1 MEELDSFDALVQ
13 AARMQPEGQRF
24 LMVFVKTELPSA
36 VNGAQVARFEAGM
49 GGALV
54 PVMYVDKGRYEV
66 NGFDALV
73 AEAEQT
79 GKTLGKDN
87 LSSEWDMVIVGCLG
101 GYGGREP
108 TAADAEQPLQNLLQ
122 AIRAGR
128 SLMHL
133 AAFDRNGDPVR
144 FQ

>member
-1 MEELDSFDALVQ
+1 MQEIDSFDALVQ

-24 LMVFVKTELPSA
+24 LMVFVKTILPEA
-36 VNGAQVARFEAGM
+36 VNQAQVARFEAGM

-66 NGFDALV
+66 TDFDSLA
-73 AEAEQT
+73 AEAGQS
-79 GKTLGKDN
+79 GKTLGKHDV
-87 LSSEWDMVIVGCLG
+87 SSEWDMVIVGCLG

-108 TAADAEQPLQNLLQ
+108 TSAEAEQPLQNLLH

-133 AAFDRNGDPVR
+133 AAFDRKGHPVS